1 MGSYMKIKGLCVLA
15 VLLTSSLAGAASNK
29 AASNSAKEQYY
40 AGLNF
45 GGGWGGSLKIK
56 PGLVFGYNYDKSSKF
71 ELEVLTDVSDMSGGK
86 VLDSE
91 GKPTEQDKV
100 KKMGVSLLAN
110 YRYYPDVDIDPVKL
124 YVSGGLGGHLAITFN
139 EKEKAAE
146 QKENA
151 SQAPTLQQ
159 AGVQDEDKTLDKI
172 LDAISYK
179 LKVGV
184 DYEVAP
190 QIVGTAA
197 LSVGGQLSGLKEM
210 TVPDIMLEV
219 GVRYSF

>member
-45 GGGWGGSLKIK
+45 GGGWGTGLKIK

-71 ELEVLTDVSDMSGGK
+71 ELEILTDVSDMFGGK
-86 VLDSE
+86 DAE
-91 GKPTEQDKV
+91 GKDTN
-100 KKMGVSLLAN
+100 KKMGASLLAH

-124 YVSGGLGGHLAITFN
+124 YVSGGLGGHLQVYPFDIVGT
-139 EKEKAAE
+139 E
-146 QKENA
+146 
-151 SQAPTLQQ
+151 
-159 AGVQDEDKTLDKI
+159 TLDKI
-172 LDAISYK
+172 LGAISYK

-197 LSVGGQLSGLKEM
+197 LTVGGQLSGLKAKQI
-210 TVPDIMLEV
+210 PDAMLEV

>member
-1 MGSYMKIKGLCVLA
+1 MKIKGLCVLA

-45 GGGWGGSLKIK
+45 GGGWGTGLKIK

-71 ELEVLTDVSDMSGGK
+71 ELEILTDVSDMFGGK
-86 VLDSE
+86 DAE
-91 GKPTEQDKV
+91 GKDN
-100 KKMGVSLLAN
+100 KKMGTSLLAN

-124 YVSGGLGGHLAITFN
+124 YVSGGLGGHLQVYPFEIVGT
-139 EKEKAAE
+139 E
-146 QKENA
+146 
-151 SQAPTLQQ
+151 
-159 AGVQDEDKTLDKI
+159 TLDKI
-172 LDAISYK
+172 LGAISYK

-184 DYEVAP
+184 DYEVAS

-197 LSVGGQLSGLKEM
+197 LTVGGQLSGLKAKQI
-210 TVPDIMLEV
+210 PDAMLEV

>member
-45 GGGWGGSLKIK
+45 GGGWGAGLKIK

-71 ELEVLTDVSDMSGGK
+71 ELEILTDVSDMFGAE
-86 VLDSE
+86 D
-91 GKPTEQDKV
+91 
-100 KKMGVSLLAN
+100 KKMGASLLAN

-124 YVSGGLGGHLAITFN
+124 YVSGGLGGHLQVYPFDIVGT
-139 EKEKAAE
+139 E
-146 QKENA
+146 
-151 SQAPTLQQ
+151 
-159 AGVQDEDKTLDKI
+159 TLDKI
-172 LDAISYK
+172 LGAISYK

-197 LSVGGQLSGLKEM
+197 LTVGGQLSGLKAM

>member
-29 AASNSAKEQYY
+29 VASNSAKEQYY

-45 GGGWGGSLKIK
+45 GGGWGTGLKIK

-71 ELEVLTDVSDMSGGK
+71 ELEILTDVSDMFGGK
-86 VLDSE
+86 VVGE
-91 GKPTEQDKV
+91 GGRLTQEDKV
-100 KKMGVSLLAN
+100 KKMGASLLAN

-124 YVSGGLGGHLAITFN
+124 YVSGGLGGHLQVYPFEIVG
-139 EKEKAAE
+139 AE
-146 QKENA
+146 
-151 SQAPTLQQ
+151 
-159 AGVQDEDKTLDKI
+159 TLDKI
-172 LDAISYK
+172 LGAISYK

-184 DYEVAP
+184 DYEIAP

-197 LSVGGQLSGLKEM
+197 LTVGGQLSGLKAKQM
-210 TVPDIMLEV
+210 PDAMLEV
-219 GVRYSF
+219 GVRYNF

>member
-1 MGSYMKIKGLCVLA
+1 MHYIFFCMGSYMKIKGLCVLA

-45 GGGWGGSLKIK
+45 GGGWGTGLKIK

-71 ELEVLTDVSDMSGGK
+71 ELEILTDVSNMLGDTK
-86 VLDSE
+86 
-91 GKPTEQDKV
+91 T
-100 KKMGVSLLAN
+100 MGTSLLAN

-124 YVSGGLGGHLAITFN
+124 YVSGGLGGH
-139 EKEKAAE
+139 
-146 QKENA
+146 
-151 SQAPTLQQ
+151 
-159 AGVQDEDKTLDKI
+159 VQVYPFEIVGADTTDKI
-172 LDAISYK
+172 LGAISYK

-190 QIVGTAA
+190 QVVGTAA
-197 LSVGGQLSGLKEM
+197 LSVGGQLSGLKAM
-210 TVPDIMLEV
+210 AVPDMMLEV
-219 GVRYSF
+219 GVRYNF

>member
-1 MGSYMKIKGLCVLA
+1 MHYIFFCMGSYMKIKGLCVLA

-45 GGGWGGSLKIK
+45 GGGWGTGLKIK

-71 ELEVLTDVSDMSGGK
+71 ELEILTDVSDMFGGK
-86 VLDSE
+86 DAE
-91 GKPTEQDKV
+91 GKDKD
-100 KKMGVSLLAN
+100 KKMGASLLAN

-124 YVSGGLGGHLAITFN
+124 YVSGGLGGYLQVIPFGSGKSEGN
-139 EKEKAAE
+139 SNAAE
-146 QKENA
+146 A
-151 SQAPTLQQ
+151 
-159 AGVQDEDKTLDKI
+159 QDNTLDKV
-172 LDAISYK
+172 LGAISYK

-197 LSVGGQLSGLKEM
+197 LTVGGQLSGVKAM
-210 TVPDIMLEV
+210 TVPDMMLEV
-219 GVRYSF
+219 GVRYNF

>member
-1 MGSYMKIKGLCVLA
+1 MKIKGLCVLA

-29 AASNSAKEQYY
+29 VASNSAKEQYY

-45 GGGWGGSLKIK
+45 GGGWGTGLKIK

-71 ELEVLTDVSDMSGGK
+71 ELEILTDVSDMFGGK
-86 VLDSE
+86 VVDAD
-91 GKPTEQDKV
+91 GKSTQEDKV
-100 KKMGVSLLAN
+100 KKMGASLLAN

-124 YVSGGLGGHLAITFN
+124 YVSGGLGGHLQVYPFEIVG
-139 EKEKAAE
+139 AE
-146 QKENA
+146 
-151 SQAPTLQQ
+151 
-159 AGVQDEDKTLDKI
+159 TLDKI
-172 LDAISYK
+172 LGAISYK

-197 LSVGGQLSGLKEM
+197 LSVGGQLSGVKAM
-210 TVPDIMLEV
+210 AVPDMMLEV
-219 GVRYSF
+219 GVRYNF

>member
-1 MGSYMKIKGLCVLA
+1 MKIKGLCVLA

-45 GGGWGGSLKIK
+45 GGGWGTGLKIK

-71 ELEVLTDVSDMSGGK
+71 ELEILTDVSDMFGK
-86 VLDSE
+86 A
-91 GKPTEQDKV
+91 T
-100 KKMGVSLLAN
+100 KKMGASLLAH

-124 YVSGGLGGHLAITFN
+124 YVSGGLGGHLQVYPFDIVGT
-139 EKEKAAE
+139 E
-146 QKENA
+146 
-151 SQAPTLQQ
+151 
-159 AGVQDEDKTLDKI
+159 TLDKI
-172 LDAISYK
+172 LGAISYK

-197 LSVGGQLSGLKEM
+197 LTVGGQLSGLKAKQI
-210 TVPDIMLEV
+210 PDAMLEV
-219 GVRYSF
+219 GVRHSF

>member
-45 GGGWGGSLKIK
+45 GGGWGTGLKIK

-71 ELEVLTDVSDMSGGK
+71 ELEILTDVSDMFGGK
-86 VLDSE
+86 DAE
-91 GKPTEQDKV
+91 GKDN
-100 KKMGVSLLAN
+100 KKMGTSLLAN

-124 YVSGGLGGHLAITFN
+124 YVSGGLGGHLQVYPFEIVGT
-139 EKEKAAE
+139 E
-146 QKENA
+146 
-151 SQAPTLQQ
+151 
-159 AGVQDEDKTLDKI
+159 TLDKI
-172 LDAISYK
+172 LGAISYK

-184 DYEVAP
+184 DYEVAS

-197 LSVGGQLSGLKEM
+197 LTVGGQLSGLKAKQI
-210 TVPDIMLEV
+210 PDAMLEV

>member
-1 MGSYMKIKGLCVLA
+1 MHYIFFCMGSYMKIKGLCVLA

-45 GGGWGGSLKIK
+45 GGGWGTGLKIK

-71 ELEVLTDVSDMSGGK
+71 ELEILTDVSDMFGAA
-86 VLDSE
+86 D
-91 GKPTEQDKV
+91 
-100 KKMGVSLLAN
+100 KKMGASLLAN

-124 YVSGGLGGHLAITFN
+124 YVSGGLGGHLQVYPFDIVGT
-139 EKEKAAE
+139 E
-146 QKENA
+146 
-151 SQAPTLQQ
+151 
-159 AGVQDEDKTLDKI
+159 TLDKI
-172 LDAISYK
+172 LGAISYK

-197 LSVGGQLSGLKEM
+197 LTVGGQLSSLKAKQI
-210 TVPDIMLEV
+210 PDAMLEV